1 MRVLGVLTYSSKYR
15 VYVASLRKKEQ
26 DLSFSWKIFHDFS
39 FCLLEKKKRESLYWL
54 RGVGLH
60 NSVCNSKITAVTLHK
75 NLVISTDM
83 EFMKT
88 P

>member
-1 MRVLGVLTYSSKYR
+1 MHVLGVLTYSSTGYMWQ
-15 VYVASLRKKEQ
+15 VYVKKEQ

-39 FCLLEKKKRESLYWL
+39 FVCWKKKKRESLYWL